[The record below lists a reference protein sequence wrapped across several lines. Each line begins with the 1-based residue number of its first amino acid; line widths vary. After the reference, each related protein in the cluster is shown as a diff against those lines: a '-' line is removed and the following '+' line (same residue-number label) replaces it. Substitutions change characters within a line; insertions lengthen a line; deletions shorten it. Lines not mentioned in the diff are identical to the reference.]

1 VTHLGDRVSAYV
13 DGQLPISHTERV
25 TAHLATCSECR
36 EAVERERSIKTALTG
51 MDEPAPEAG
60 FMIALMALGGPTGPM
75 TPRDQHMPGSP
86 RPPLVMFEANVRG
99 RPELSL
105 APSVPSALAPL
116 TRGGRRR
123 LGGAL
128 IVGATV
134 VGAGFLTS
142 SFLPLAGS
150 SGSPLVR
157 PATGQLVVSPGS
169 SNSGQGASRRGGV
182 GRGVPPVLPITGLPV
197 AGLSAAG
204 VSVAGISFDFR
215 PSDVAFPTLSSS
227 SATPPRPAR

>member
-1 VTHLGDRVSAYV
+1 MTHLGDRVSAYV

-25 TAHLATCSECR
+25 TAHLATCPECR

-51 MDEPAPEAG
+51 MFEPAPEAG
-60 FMIALMALGGPTGPM
+60 FMISLMALGGPTGPM

-86 RPPLVMFEANVRG
+86 RPPLVMFEADVRG

-105 APSVPSALAPL
+105 APTALAG
-116 TRGGRRR
+116 RGRRR
-123 LGGAL
+123 WGGAL
-128 IVGATV
+128 IAGATV

-157 PATGQLVVSPGS
+157 PASGQLVVTPGS
-169 SNSGQGASRRGGV
+169 STSVQGANRRGAV
-182 GRGVPPVLPITGLPV
+182 GRGVPPLLPITALPV
-197 AGLSAAG
+197 AG
-204 VSVAGISFDFR
+204 VSVAGVSVAGVSVAGARSGFR
-215 PSDVAFPTLSSS
+215 PSDVAFPTLSPGSP
-227 SATPPRPAR
+227 THPRPAR

>member
-25 TAHLATCSECR
+25 TAHLATCSDCR

-51 MDEPAPEAG
+51 MFEPAPKAE

-75 TPRDQHMPGSP
+75 APRDQHMPGSP
-86 RPPLVMFEANVRG
+86 RPPLVMFEADVRG

-105 APSVPSALAPL
+105 APSAL
-116 TRGGRRR
+116 TGRGRRR
-123 LGGAL
+123 WGGAL
-128 IVGATV
+128 IAGATV

-157 PATGQLVVSPGS
+157 PASGQLIVTPGS
-169 SNSGQGASRRGGV
+169 STSVQGANRRGPV
-182 GRGVPPVLPITGLPV
+182 SRDVPSVLSATGLPIPGLPV
-197 AGLSAAG
+197 AGFPVAA
-204 VSVAGISFDFR
+204 VSVAGVRSGFR
-215 PSDVAFPTLSSS
+215 PSDVAFPTLSP
-227 SATPPRPAR
+227 SAVTHPRPAR